1 MLGDKLKQIRK
12 EKGITQ
18 ESLAIQLHV
27 VRQTVSKWEKNL
39 SVPDA
44 EMLQRISEALDTP
57 VNTLLGADMPP
68 EQERNEIAE
77 QLARLNEQLAI
88 QNRRAR
94 RIWKIVGIVLAAI
107 MLVSMTA
114 TLLGLVTF
122 GARRGRTMSVTIN
135 MSEDSIYSQAEVEAA
150 VEKLQ
155 EYFREEYPAFTLLS
169 IAYDENVSN
178 LLREDLAVSIGYDQV
193 IVLLADFRTD
203 EKGTGNWNANST
215 YKNTEWYFGRNAY
228 GQWIYCGNG
237 A

>member
-44 EMLQRISEALDTP
+44 EMLQRISEVLDTP
-57 VNTLLGADMPP
+57 VNTLLGADLPP

-135 MSEDSIYSQAEVEAA
+135 MSEDSIYSQTEVEAA

-155 EYFREEYPAFTLLS
+155 EYFRE
-169 IAYDENVSN
+169 
-178 LLREDLAVSIGYDQV
+178 
-193 IVLLADFRTD
+193 
-203 EKGTGNWNANST
+203 
-215 YKNTEWYFGRNAY
+215 
-228 GQWIYCGNG
+228 
-237 A
+237 